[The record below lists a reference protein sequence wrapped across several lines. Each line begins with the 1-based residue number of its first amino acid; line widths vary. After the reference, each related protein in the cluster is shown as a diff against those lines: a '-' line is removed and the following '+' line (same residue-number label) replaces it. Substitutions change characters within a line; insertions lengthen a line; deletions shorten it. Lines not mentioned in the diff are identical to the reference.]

1 MVDVG
6 KAIRLAVD
14 TGKVRFGSR
23 EALQAALNGEAKL
36 IVVAGNIA
44 VGLRSDIN
52 YYSALSAVSM
62 IEFCGTSIELGSV
75 CGKPFPVS
83 ALTVIDAGSSNILEG
98 ANVGVGGQ

>member
-1 MVDVG
+1 VVDVV

-36 IVVAGNIA
+36 IIVAGNIP
-44 VGLRSDIN
+44 VGLRGDIN
-52 YYSALSAVSM
+52 YYSSLSAVSL
-62 IEFCGTSIELGSV
+62 IEFVGTSIELGSV

-83 ALTVIDAGSSNILEG
+83 ALTVVDAGTSNILEAAG
-98 ANVGVGGQ
+98 AGVGGK